1 MRHALL
7 LLTLLLA
14 LLLSACDVEAPQSAA
29 TVRVDQAMGGQPD
42 PGFARALEPRA
53 FKFPQDHGAHPEF
66 ATEWWYL
73 TGNLDE

>member
-1 MRHALL
+1 MRYVLSL
-7 LLTLLLA
+7 MTLLLI
-14 LLLSACDVEAPQSAA
+14 LLLSACEAEAPQSTA
-29 TVRVDQAMGGQPD
+29 TLRVDQAMGGQPD

-73 TGNLDE
+73 TGNLQE